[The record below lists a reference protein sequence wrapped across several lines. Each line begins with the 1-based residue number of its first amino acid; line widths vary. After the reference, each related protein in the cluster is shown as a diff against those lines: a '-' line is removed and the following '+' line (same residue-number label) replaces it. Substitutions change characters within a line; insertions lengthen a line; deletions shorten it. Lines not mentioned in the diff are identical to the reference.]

1 MKWRK
6 KTGMSKKTLLLVV
19 IPLLLFFLLA
29 ICVTAGVTA
38 NFEGWAYSEAV
49 ENMSP
54 LMTTI
59 VKSITHIG
67 DSPVIITF
75 CFILLTIPKSRKT
88 IAMPVSLAVILS
100 SLLNIALK
108 HIFAR
113 ERPNIMRLINET
125 SYSFPS
131 GHAMINAS
139 LYTMLILL
147 IFRFIKNKP
156 LKITL
161 SSVCMALVIVIGISR
176 VYLGVHYAGDVIG
189 GWLIGFAL
197 SFLVYFIWNGRIPT
211 RRLKNSRQEDR
222 PVPDAKHFPKK

>member
-1 MKWRK
+1 MNKR
-6 KTGMSKKTLLLVV
+6 TLLLVV
-19 IPLLLFFLLA
+19 IPLLLFSLLA
-29 ICVTAGVTA
+29 ICVFAGVTT

-49 ENMSP
+49 EKMSP
-54 LMTTI
+54 LTTSI

-67 DSPVIITF
+67 DTQVVISF
-75 CFILLTIPKSRKT
+75 CLLLIVIPKSRKT

-100 SLLNIALK
+100 FLLNIVLK
-108 HIFAR
+108 NIFAR

-139 LYTMLILL
+139 LYTILILL

-156 LKITL
+156 VKITL
-161 SSVCMALVIVIGISR
+161 SAVCMVLVIAIGFSR

-197 SFLVYFIWNGRIPT
+197 SVLVYFIWTGRIPT
-211 RRLKNSRQEDR
+211 RRMKNSRQEDR
-222 PVPDAKHFPKK
+222 PAPYSKQFPRK

>member
-1 MKWRK
+1 MNKR
-6 KTGMSKKTLLLVV
+6 TLLLVV

-29 ICVTAGVTA
+29 VCVTAGITT

-49 ENMSP
+49 EKMSP
-54 LMTTI
+54 QMTTI
-59 VKSITHIG
+59 VKNITHIG
-67 DSPVIITF
+67 DTPVVIAF
-75 CFILLTIPKSRKT
+75 CLLLILIPKSRKT

-100 SLLNIALK
+100 FLLNVALK
-108 HIFAR
+108 NIFAR

-147 IFRFIKNKP
+147 IFRFIRSKP

-161 SSVCMALVIVIGISR
+161 FIPCMALVIVIGISR

-197 SFLVYFIWNGRIPT
+197 SFLVYFIWNGRIPVKK
-211 RRLKNSRQEDR
+211 LKNSRQEDR
-222 PVPDAKHFPKK
+222 SLSDSKHYPRK